1 MDNSTLDNS
10 ATLEKGSQNQGD
22 FSMENNTT
30 NGNNDCKQEQGNT
43 ENGNGNNESNN
54 DQGVNGDNT
63 LSQDYSENN
72 DAHNGNGENG
82 DSQTNK
88 RQASDFDGSNNNN
101 NNNNSNY
108 QKRQKTGMN
117 MQGGNRNY
125 ARKDGQV
132 DLRILLPS
140 KDAGA
145 IIGRGGANIKK
156 LRQEHKT
163 QVQVPDCNGPERL
176 LLISGDLDT
185 CINALLD
192 VIPLLEENQKFN
204 NNEGGATELR
214 LLVHQ
219 SQAGCIIGRGGDKIK
234 DLRIKHSLDMKVYS
248 ECAPMSTE
256 RVCQMKGKSPD
267 IVNCLREAIG
277 LLESAPPKGMSRPYD
292 PHNFDEFL
300 SSQYGGFCNDKRG
313 GGGGGGNMQGGG
325 RGGFNNNNGAGN
337 RGGYNNNN
345 GGGNRGGYNRN
356 NSDGNGHHN
365 NHDNGYN
372 NNGMNRGND
381 RGGRGGMMNRGG
393 DRGGRGGMGG
403 GDRGNMRNNMND
415 DRRGGRG
422 GMGGGY
428 NNRGGNERGG
438 GRGGYNNNGGGGR
451 GGGRDGGY
459 NNNNQNGGG
468 QQNYNNNNN
477 SNSQGNNGGSQ
488 PSGQT
493 NQVTIPNELAGA
505 VIGPKGA
512 KIQQIRDQ
520 SGAGITIDKP
530 TPGSNDRIITIQG
543 NSEQIQN
550 AQYLLQVTVK
560 QSGLWQGQ

>member
-1 MDNSTLDNS
+1 MDFKMENPTLNNAAS
-10 ATLEKGSQNQGD
+10 IENGNQNQD
-22 FSMENNTT
+22 DYQMENNCL
-30 NGNNDCKQEQGNT
+30 NNNGMNNDYKQDSSLLENGAGNNNDHNDID
-43 ENGNGNNESNN
+43 NN
-54 DQGVNGDNT
+54 DIQHHNGDNT

-72 DAHNGNGENG
+72 ESHNENGNDENG
-82 DSQTNK
+82 EPQPNNK
-88 RQASDFDGSNNNN
+88 RQASDFDASNNSNNN
-101 NNNNSNY
+101 NY

-117 MQGGNRNY
+117 SQSGNRNY
-125 ARKDGQV
+125 GRKDGQV

-163 QVQVPDCNGPERL
+163 QIQVPDCNGPERL
-176 LLISGDLDT
+176 LLISGDIDT

-204 NNEGGATELR
+204 NNEGAATELR

-234 DLRIKHSLDMKVYS
+234 DLRIKHNLDMKVYS

-313 GGGGGGNMQGGG
+313 GGNMQGG
-325 RGGFNNNNGAGN
+325 RGGFNNNNNGNN

-345 GGGNRGGYNRN
+345 NRGGYNRN
-356 NSDGNGHHN
+356 N
-365 NHDNGYN
+365 DNGYN
-372 NNGMNRGND
+372 NNNNGMSRGNDRGNRGGMSNRGNDRGRNMNNDRNNRGNMNNNDRNGGRNSMGGGFNNRGGND
-381 RGGRGGMMNRGG
+381 RGGRGG
-393 DRGGRGGMGG
+393 
-403 GDRGNMRNNMND
+403 
-415 DRRGGRG
+415 
-422 GMGGGY
+422 Y
-428 NNRGGNERGG
+428 NNSNSNNNS
-438 GRGGYNNNGGGGR
+438 RGGYNNNG
-451 GGGRDGGY
+451 
-459 NNNNQNGGG
+459 NNG
-468 QQNYNNNNN
+468 QQNYSNSNSNNQNNN
-477 SNSQGNNGGSQ
+477 SNQPGS
-488 PSGQT
+488 QT

-543 NSEQIQN
+543 TAEQIQN

-560 QSGLWQGQ
+560 QSGLWQGP